1 MRLVRAGRTVSY
13 AGDAVALVALTMRVS
28 ADDNPGAVTALLL
41 AFAVLAVLMIPVAG
55 RIVDRYDSRRPEP
68 GEHEESGGMLEG
80 FRVVFTDGLLRVLVP
95 GWWVFIIAAEV
106 SRTRATPAA
115 FAVIGLASA
124 AMGEARNVVRLFVSG
139 VAGGRWHGGRVAQRG
154 GRRVVDDPDGGRR
167 PGPGAGGA
175 DRERS
180 RVQHRGAGAR
190 RARRQ
195 RTGSAYDVRGD
206 RRLVRAGRGG
216 ARRRAAKPPATRRT
230 GCLTRGKGFGPS
242 GAHALALVPMSE
254 QQSPQTATDDGQA
267 DLPEQIRVRRD
278 KRDRLLAE
286 GVQPYPV
293 TVPRS
298 HTLAEIRKTYD
309 TQELEPDTKTGE
321 TVSVTGRVIFLRNT
335 GKLCFVRLREGDG
348 TELQVMLSLA
358 DVGEASLAEFK
369 SAVDLGDLL
378 AVTGEVVTSR
388 RGELSVQATSWGL
401 AAKTL
406 RPLPNEHNPL
416 SEETR
421 ARLRYVDLIVRPE
434 ARGMVRT
441 KAAVLKSLRATLD
454 GQGYTEVETPVLQ
467 LTNGGAAARPFRTH
481 LNAFDQPMLL
491 RIALELDLKRAMIG
505 GVDRVYEI
513 GRTFRNEG
521 LDSTHAAEFS
531 MLEAY
536 QAYGDYN
543 TMAELARTLV
553 LDAARAVG
561 RTVVPAR
568 DGSEIDLEEEW
579 RRLPVLEAVSTAV
592 GEEITTSTS
601 AEELIKIAAAHD
613 VELVPSWGYGEIV
626 LELFEKLV
634 EHTLMQPTYVIDYP
648 ASVRPLAKPHRE
660 IEGLVEAFDL
670 IINGVEL
677 APAYSELNDPV
688 IQRERL
694 VEQSLLAAA
703 GDPEAMELDEDF
715 LRAME
720 YGMPPAGGIGMGVD
734 RLVMLLTGKG
744 IRETI
749 LFPLLRPE

>member
-1 MRLVRAGRTVSY
+1 MS
-13 AGDAVALVALTMRVS
+13 S
-28 ADDNPGAVTALLL
+28 
-41 AFAVLAVLMIPVAG
+41 
-55 RIVDRYDSRRPEP
+55 EQQ
-68 GEHEESGGMLEG
+68 
-80 FRVVFTDGLLRVLVP
+80 
-95 GWWVFIIAAEV
+95 
-106 SRTRATPAA
+106 TPAA
-115 FAVIGLASA
+115 V
-124 AMGEARNVVRLFVSG
+124 
-139 VAGGRWHGGRVAQRG
+139 
-154 GRRVVDDPDGGRR
+154 
-167 PGPGAGGA
+167 
-175 DRERS
+175 
-180 RVQHRGAGAR
+180 
-190 RARRQ
+190 
-195 RTGSAYDVRGD
+195 
-206 RRLVRAGRGG
+206 
-216 ARRRAAKPPATRRT
+216 
-230 GCLTRGKGFGPS
+230 
-242 GAHALALVPMSE
+242 
-254 QQSPQTATDDGQA
+254 TDSGQA

-278 KRDRLLAE
+278 KRDRLLAD

-293 TVPRS
+293 TVPRT
-298 HTLAEIRKTYD
+298 HTLRQIRDTYD
-309 TQELEPDTKTGE
+309 ARELEPDTRTGE
-321 TVSVTGRVIFLRNT
+321 QVSVTGRVIFLRNT

-358 DVGEASLAEFK
+358 DVGEEALAAFK
-369 SAVDLGDLL
+369 ATVDLGDLL
-378 AVTGEVVTSR
+378 AVDGEVVTSR
-388 RGELSVQATSWGL
+388 RGELSVQATAWRL

-434 ARGMVRT
+434 AREMVRT

-454 GQGYTEVETPVLQ
+454 AQDFVEVETPVLQ

-491 RIALELDLKRAMIG
+491 RIAIELDLKRAMIG
-505 GVDRVYEI
+505 GVDKVYEI

-536 QAYGDYN
+536 QAYGDYH
-543 TMAELARTLV
+543 TMAELARALV
-553 LDAARAVG
+553 LGAAHTVG

-568 DGSEIDLEEEW
+568 DGGEIDLEGEW
-579 RRLPVLEAVSTAV
+579 RWLPILEAVSTAV
-592 GEEITTSTS
+592 GEEVTTTTSVESLT
-601 AEELIKIAAAHD
+601 KTAARHE

-634 EHTLMQPTYVIDYP
+634 EHTLMQPTFIIDYP
-648 ASVRPLAKPHRE
+648 ESVRPLAKPHRE
-660 IEGLVEAFDL
+660 IPGLVEAFDL

-694 VEQSLLAAA
+694 VQQSLLAAA